1 MVPHGFREFAQRFSH
16 AENDGGKRELNA
28 GPTTFGYCWL
38 LLMIFDFFWFCKW
51 FRTDSMNSR
60 SVFPMRKL
68 TAASANSTL
77 ARRRLII
84 FGYFYLFLFFLGSVN
99 GSARIP

>member
-16 AENDGGKRELNA
+16 AETDGGKRELNA
-28 GPTTFGYCWL
+28 GPTTFGYFKL
-38 LLMIFDFFWFCKW
+38 FLIMFGFFWFCRW
-51 FRTDSMNSR
+51 FRTDAVNSR

-77 ARRRLII
+77 ARRHLVI
-84 FGYFYLFLFFLGSVN
+84 FDYVWLFLVL
-99 GSARIP
+99 